1 MSDKITVDIKD
12 FQSLKKAYIELTPGI
27 TVITGAT
34 NNGKKANTYRAK
46 APTCYFVVFES
57 SKSYKNKANDYH

>member
-34 NNGKKANTYRAK
+34 NNGKSAIIRAIDS
-46 APTCYFVVFES
+46 ALF
-57 SKSYKNKANDYH
+57 